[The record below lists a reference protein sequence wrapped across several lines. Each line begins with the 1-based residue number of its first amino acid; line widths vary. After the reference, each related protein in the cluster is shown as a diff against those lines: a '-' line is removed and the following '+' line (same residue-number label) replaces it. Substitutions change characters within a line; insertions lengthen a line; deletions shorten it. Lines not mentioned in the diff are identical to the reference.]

1 MWIDRSIDQITEKA
15 RSAAWS
21 GASIEVCAP
30 RAWVV
35 GAGGTAGEE
44 VVEYQVEHRKRKRE
58 GGEKLIRVVCS
69 SSRYCV

>member
-1 MWIDRSIDQITEKA
+1 
-15 RSAAWS
+15 
-21 GASIEVCAP
+21 
-30 RAWVV
+30 VV